1 MLTMVI
7 LSVAGAILA
16 AVIGTF
22 WYSQL
27 TPMGR
32 LHMRYL
38 GFDKLSKEE
47 QEQKIAEAKPQ
58 MPKIYGA
65 QMFLSLLTSG
75 AVVVIV
81 TMSMQNG
88 IPLTMALGFVVFNWL
103 CFMVPIYGANILWGN
118 CDRAIAWQKF
128 FSDIGS
134 SLVTVIVIALI
145 ASYFA

>member
-1 MLTMVI
+1 MLTMV
-7 LSVAGAILA
+7 LLAVAGAVIA

-22 WYSQL
+22 WYSQA

-38 GFDKLSKEE
+38 GFDRLSPAE
-47 QEQKIAEAKPQ
+47 QEQKIAAAKPK

-65 QMFLSLLTSG
+65 QMLLSLLTSG

-88 IPLTMALGFVVFNWL
+88 IPLTMALGFVIFNWL
-103 CFMVPIYGANILWGN
+103 CFMVPVYGSDILWGT
-118 CDRAIAWQKF
+118 CDPAIAWPKF
-128 FSDIGS
+128 FSDIS
-134 SLVTVIVIALI
+134 ASLLTVLLVALL
-145 ASYFA
+145 ASLFV